1 MGEISWIETFSGAE
15 KRMRIIQSAVVVLTA
30 TPLVAIFGADSLL
43 AEELFV
49 YPANGQSAEQ
59 QKKDEFE
66 CYDWAKNQ
74 TGFDPMTRP
83 QASTSPPVT
92 EASEGGVLRGAAR
105 GAAVGAATGAIA
117 GDAGKGAAIG
127 ATTGGFIGG
136 IRNREQQRRQQAQQ
150 AEAAQQQAASYENQR
165 NRYDRAYAVCLE
177 GRGYT
182 LK

>member
-1 MGEISWIETFSGAE
+1 
-15 KRMRIIQSAVVVLTA
+15 MRIIQSAVVALA
-30 TPLVAIFGADSLL
+30 AIPLVVLFGVDSLW
-43 AEELFV
+43 AEEFFV

-59 QKKDEFE
+59 QKQDEFE

-83 QASTSPPVT
+83 TTSTPSTVEKAPQ
-92 EASEGGVLRGAAR
+92 GGLFRGAAR

-127 ATTGGFIGG
+127 ATAGGLIGG
-136 IRNREQQRRQQAQQ
+136 IRGREQQSREAARQ
-150 AEAAQQQAASYENQR
+150 AEAAQQQAALYENQR
-165 NRYDRAYAVCLE
+165 NRYDRAYTACLE